1 MKRKLLLGV
10 AAIAF
15 TLSMSAQNREWHFN
29 DETYLV
35 KDQNGAVIESGV
47 TLAQGEYEG
56 LNGMT
61 IIASADGKVKFELTK
76 GFKGDEV
83 FSQIATQGG
92 INTGGSKHGF
102 TINNMKAGDK
112 ITFAVAAGGT
122 VSAEKLR
129 GIDVYENDI
138 EDIQASFRCQA
149 TDLGQ
154 QPRDYEYT
162 MKNDGTIKVLSEQ
175 SIIIY
180 DVIISSGSTNIT
192 NDTTNK
198 TIIST
203 EYYDLAGYQLKEA
216 KAGLNIVKNFYEDG
230 TVSVTKVYNK

>member
-1 MKRKLLLGV
+1 MKKKLLLGV
-10 AAIAF
+10 AAIA
-15 TLSMSAQNREWHFN
+15 LSLCVNAQSREWHF
-29 DETYLV
+29 DDDTYLV
-35 KDQNGAVIESGV
+35 KNLSGEVIPEGT
-47 TLAQGEYEG
+47 TLPQGDYEG

-61 IIASADGKVKFELTK
+61 IIASADGKVKLELSK

-83 FSQIATQGG
+83 FSQIATKGG

-122 VSAEKLR
+122 VSADKLR

-138 EDIQASFRCQA
+138 EDIQASFRCQP

-180 DVIISSGSTNIT
+180 DVILSSGSTNIT
-192 NDTTNK
+192 SETTGK
-198 TIIST
+198 SVIST

-216 KAGLNIVKNFYEDG
+216 KSGLNIVKNFYEDG